1 MRVFA
6 LLILGVVRA
15 GLNSIWFVLYD
26 HENWLV
32 YDFRDEK
39 IYLFSF
45 HHYLV
50 FFICFI
56 APPVCV
62 HHYHVSFSWSIFI
75 IPWFRVWV
83 KDPSF
88 LTTIKRCIF
97 IFPSLLLSNFLWNL
111 VDGQLKIPM
120 KIKRIQKLLWVN
132 YINTMKT
139 FYSNFDTE
147 YTNDTEWFITRPA
160 NYRCSIKEPE
170 MNKTLLFIIG
180 LEPDEISPAGMKHK
194 YE

>member
-6 LLILGVVRA
+6 LVNLGVVRA

-62 HHYHVSFSWSIFI
+62 HHYHVLFSWSIFI
-75 IPWFRVWV
+75 IPWFRVWA

-88 LTTIKRCIF
+88 LTTIKYDAFLFFFLYYYRIFCEVQLRCATEKSSWIQE
-97 IFPSLLLSNFLWNL
+97 N
-111 VDGQLKIPM
+111 
-120 KIKRIQKLLWVN
+120 KRNV
-132 YINTMKT
+132 
-139 FYSNFDTE
+139 
-147 YTNDTEWFITRPA
+147 
-160 NYRCSIKEPE
+160 
-170 MNKTLLFIIG
+170 
-180 LEPDEISPAGMKHK
+180 
-194 YE
+194 

>member
-6 LLILGVVRA
+6 LVNLGVVRA

-62 HHYHVSFSWSIFI
+62 HHYHVLFSWSIFI
-75 IPWFRVWV
+75 ISWFRVWA

-88 LTTIKRCIF
+88 LTTIKWCIF
-97 IFPSLLLSNFLWNL
+97 IFLSLLLSNFLWSSVKMCNWKESSWR
-111 VDGQLKIPM
+111 QEN
-120 KIKRIQKLLWVN
+120 W
-132 YINTMKT
+132 IN
-139 FYSNFDTE
+139 
-147 YTNDTEWFITRPA
+147 I
-160 NYRCSIKEPE
+160 
-170 MNKTLLFIIG
+170 
-180 LEPDEISPAGMKHK
+180 
-194 YE
+194 

>member
-1 MRVFA
+1 MGILSLIVRVFCHCKM
-6 LLILGVVRA
+6 GVFRA
-15 GLNSIWFVLYD
+15 GLNSIRFVLYD

-62 HHYHVSFSWSIFI
+62 HHYHVLFSWSIFI
-75 IPWFRVWV
+75 ISWFRVWA

-97 IFPSLLLSNFLWNL
+97 YFSFSAIIKFSVKFSWN
-111 VDGQLKIPM
+111 VQLK
-120 KIKRIQKLLWVN
+120 KSSWR
-132 YINTMKT
+132 
-139 FYSNFDTE
+139 
-147 YTNDTEWFITRPA
+147 
-160 NYRCSIKEPE
+160 
-170 MNKTLLFIIG
+170 
-180 LEPDEISPAGMKHK
+180 
-194 YE
+194 

>member
-62 HHYHVSFSWSIFI
+62 HHYHVLFSWSIFI
-75 IPWFRVWV
+75 IPWFRVWA

-88 LTTIKRCIF
+88 LTTIKYDAFLFFFLCYYQIFCEVQLRCATDKI
-97 IFPSLLLSNFLWNL
+97 L
-111 VDGQLKIPM
+111 LKIR
-120 KIKRIQKLLWVN
+120 KQN
-132 YINTMKT
+132 
-139 FYSNFDTE
+139 E
-147 YTNDTEWFITRPA
+147 YLI
-160 NYRCSIKEPE
+160 
-170 MNKTLLFIIG
+170 
-180 LEPDEISPAGMKHK
+180 
-194 YE
+194 

>member
-1 MRVFA
+1 MFFA
-6 LLILGVVRA
+6 LVNLGVVRA

-62 HHYHVSFSWSIFI
+62 HHYHVLFSWSIFV
-75 IPWFRVWV
+75 IPWFRVWA

-97 IFPSLLLSNFLWNL
+97 IFLSLLLSNFLWSSVEMCNWKNPPE
-111 VDGQLKIPM
+111 DKKTEWIFNIG
-120 KIKRIQKLLWVN
+120 KLYHL
-132 YINTMKT
+132 YKT
-139 FYSNFDTE
+139 FHSNFGTE
-147 YTNDTEWFITRPA
+147 YTNDKGWFITRP
-160 NYRCSIKEPE
+160 RK
-170 MNKTLLFIIG
+170 L
-180 LEPDEISPAGMKHK
+180 
-194 YE
+194 

>member
-1 MRVFA
+1 MKIVSFLNCACFA

-62 HHYHVSFSWSIFI
+62 HHYHVLFSWSIFI
-75 IPWFRVWV
+75 ISWFRVWA

-97 IFPSLLLSNFLWNL
+97 YFSFSAIIKFSVKFSWN
-111 VDGQLKIPM
+111 VQLK
-120 KIKRIQKLLWVN
+120 KSSWR
-132 YINTMKT
+132 
-139 FYSNFDTE
+139 
-147 YTNDTEWFITRPA
+147 
-160 NYRCSIKEPE
+160 
-170 MNKTLLFIIG
+170 
-180 LEPDEISPAGMKHK
+180 
-194 YE
+194 